1 MKTTD
6 VWKVSRKVV
15 ILTVTNLEIM
25 RVSSVHLASTSMM
38 IIFALKFQMIVQIST
53 LIRNDV

>member
-15 ILTVTNLEIM
+15 ILTVTNLEI
-25 RVSSVHLASTSMM
+25 VCVLSVHLASTSMM